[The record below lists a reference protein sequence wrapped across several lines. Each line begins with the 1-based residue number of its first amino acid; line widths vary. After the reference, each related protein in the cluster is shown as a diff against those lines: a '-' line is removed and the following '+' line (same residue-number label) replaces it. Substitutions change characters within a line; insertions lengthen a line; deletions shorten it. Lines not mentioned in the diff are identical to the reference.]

1 MLDTIVIFLDKNF
14 SDRIGGS
21 GEVQDEVPIKFGRA
35 DQGSGYESLLEGIE
49 RLMSIGIP
57 NKWDIR
63 SEESKEPMC
72 DGGIVRDKP
81 TKKISFALETLQL
94 A

>member
-1 MLDTIVIFLDKNF
+1 MLDTIVIFLDKDS

-21 GEVQDEVPIKFGRA
+21 GDIQDEVPIQVGRA
-35 DQGSGYESLLEGIE
+35 DQGSGCESRLEGIE
-49 RLMSIGIP
+49 RLMSIGIQ
-57 NKWDIR
+57 NEWDSR

-72 DGGIVRDKP
+72 GGGIVRDEL
-81 TKKISFALETLQL
+81 TKKISFALETLEL